1 MSLSA
6 AKSCATAAGVYC
18 GFGLQLPL
26 VPTVVGL
33 IAVGIVRTLAWERKR
48 SFLWNMMVALL
59 AMLAALVTIEGH
71 EGMSNFKAF
80 WIGVGYGGL
89 GVGIV
94 KMGTDVLGGTIK
106 ERVSGALKTLF
117 GIKDTTP

>member
-1 MSLSA
+1 MSLTA
-6 AKSCATAAGVYC
+6 AKGCAIAAGVYC
-18 GFGLQLPL
+18 G
-26 VPTVVGL
+26 VGL
-33 IAVGIVRTLAWERKR
+33 HLPIAPTFIGLLAVLIVRVLSWERKR
-48 SFLWNMMVALL
+48 TFLWNMMVALL

-71 EGMSNFKAF
+71 LDISGFKAF

>member
-1 MSLSA
+1 MSLTA

-26 VPTVVGL
+26 APTIIGL
-33 IAVGIVRTLAWERKR
+33 LAVLIVRILAWERKR
-48 SFLWNMMVALL
+48 TFLWNMMVALL

-71 EGMSNFKAF
+71 ASISGFKAF

-94 KMGTDVLGGTIK
+94 KMGTDALGGTIK
-106 ERVSGALKTLF
+106 ERISSAFKTLLN
-117 GIKDTTP
+117 IKDTTP

>member
-1 MSLSA
+1 MSLTA

-18 GFGLQLPL
+18 GLGLQLPL
-26 VPTVVGL
+26 VPTAIGL
-33 IAVGIVRTLAWERKR
+33 LAVFIVRILAWERKR

-71 EGMSNFKAF
+71 DGMSGFKAF

-94 KMGTDVLGGTIK
+94 KMGTDVLSGTIK
-106 ERVSGALKTLF
+106 ERVSGALKMLF
-117 GIKDTTP
+117 GIKDSAP